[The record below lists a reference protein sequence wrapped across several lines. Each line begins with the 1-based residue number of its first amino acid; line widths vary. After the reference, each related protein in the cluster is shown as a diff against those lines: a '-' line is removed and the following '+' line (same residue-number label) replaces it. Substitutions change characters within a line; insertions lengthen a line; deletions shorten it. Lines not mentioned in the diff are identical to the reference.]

1 MARRKNDRYTAAGG
15 EEEEEEED
23 GSPAGLLLYGSKH
36 VAVTI
41 LSFLCDT
48 KLTEARGPFSPVYSS
63 KG

>member
-15 EEEEEEED
+15 EEEEED